1 MFNSKQEIIL
11 FGTSAWLL
19 LDFKSRSLKI
29 FSLLFHIMTMFD
41 VNDVLIVL
49 QEKIISETEMQVVY
63 STKVRYSSID
73 LNQHTNNVK

>member
-1 MFNSKQEIIL
+1 
-11 FGTSAWLL
+11 
-19 LDFKSRSLKI
+19 
-29 FSLLFHIMTMFD
+29 MFD